1 MRDRNKP
8 SAYEYCLEG
17 ASENIETEVVHGWIF
32 KDGKW
37 VAHAWCEFADKVID
51 LIESTHSMSKFDYYQ
66 KFMVSDQRCKRYS
79 RIEFFTLVG
88 DEKHYGPYDKNLF
101 FAETSD
107 EDPIDVIESGRN
119 KEA

>member
-1 MRDRNKP
+1 MYNRQP
-8 SAYEYCLEG
+8 SSWEYCLEA

-37 VAHAWCEFADKVID
+37 VTHAWCEFADKVID
-51 LIESTHSMSKFDYYQ
+51 LTESTHSMPKFEYYQ
-66 KFMVSDQRCKRYS
+66 RHMVSDQRCRRYS

-88 DEKHYGPYDKNLF
+88 DEKHFGPYDTELF

-107 EDPIDVIESGRN
+107 EDPIDVIEAN
-119 KEA
+119 KAK